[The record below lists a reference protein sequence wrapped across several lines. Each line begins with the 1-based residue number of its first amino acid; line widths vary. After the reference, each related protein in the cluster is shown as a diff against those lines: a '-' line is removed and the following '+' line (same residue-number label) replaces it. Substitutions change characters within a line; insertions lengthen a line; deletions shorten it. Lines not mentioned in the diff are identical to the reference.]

1 MEKTVENAK
10 KNIDEVERRILNLP
24 INNIYTLCINFDFGK
39 QLLAHWKMYVYQI
52 PPFVLIESMLPDLI
66 IFHQFTRILCHIK
79 MWVFIG
85 ELYWKGVI

>member
-39 QLLAHWKMYVYQI
+39 QLLAH
-52 PPFVLIESMLPDLI
+52 
-66 IFHQFTRILCHIK
+66 
-79 MWVFIG
+79 
-85 ELYWKGVI
+85 